1 MVAFF
6 GHPPEGCWGFGEG
19 PLGEGSLGLF
29 WEGTSRG
36 SSGAFWGVLGGTCG
50 VLGPFWGGA
59 LGGQPPGL
67 LRPSSQRRSHGPASH
82 GAATLLS
89 AMGRVS
95 SVYTLEV
102 ESWALTH
109 VLLWQK
115 AAVVR
120 L

>member
-50 VLGPFWGGA
+50 VLGPFWGGGSRGTTSGA
-59 LGGQPPGL
+59 PP
-67 LRPSSQRRSHGPASH
+67 A
-82 GAATLLS
+82 
-89 AMGRVS
+89 
-95 SVYTLEV
+95 
-102 ESWALTH
+102 
-109 VLLWQK
+109 VLA
-115 AAVVR
+115 AAVTRAGVPR
-120 L
+120 RRDPA